1 MKSPTMWLGKSI
13 ELELSGC
20 KFPIQGEII
29 DMGQDLIVVYGQ
41 QRFTYVPLHHLQ
53 SMHVN
58 KAEDTGF
65 TTNVPAPDPEMDHN
79 NISYRKILMNARGRF
94 SEISIGGRTLH
105 GYITNIMNDYFIFFS
120 PLHHSVYVSINH
132 LKYIIPS
139 PTNSTPYSLSQQ
151 HFPIQPASMPLSRT
165 LEQQLQKMVGELV
178 ILNLGDKPY
187 RAGLLKAADNNLL
200 ELVEAEGNT
209 LIMHT
214 DHVQTIHLP

>member
-1 MKSPTMWLGKSI
+1 MKSPTLWLGKSI
-13 ELELSGC
+13 QLELSGC
-20 KFPIQGEII
+20 RLPIQGEII
-29 DMGQDLIVVYGQ
+29 DMGQDLIVVYGN
-41 QRFTYVPLHHLQ
+41 QRFIYIPLHHLQ
-53 SMHVN
+53 SMYITIADDSN
-58 KAEDTGF
+58 S
-65 TTNVPAPDPEMDHN
+65 NLPAPDPTMDHN

-151 HFPIQPASMPLSRT
+151 HFPMQPASMPLSRT
-165 LEQQLQKMVGELV
+165 LDQQLQKMVGELV

-187 RAGLLKAADNNLL
+187 RAGLLKSADNNLL
-200 ELVEAEGNT
+200 ELVGAEGNT

>member
-1 MKSPTMWLGKSI
+1 VKLPTIWLGKSI

-20 KFPIQGEII
+20 KLPIQGETI
-29 DMGQDLIVVYGQ
+29 DMGQDLIVVYGNH
-41 QRFTYVPLHHLQ
+41 RFIYIPLHHLQ
-53 SMHVN
+53 SMHMT
-58 KAEDTGF
+58 KADDPNS
-65 TTNVPAPDPEMDHN
+65 TTILPAPDPEMDHN

-151 HFPIQPASMPLSRT
+151 HFPMQPASMPLSRT
-165 LEQQLQKMVGELV
+165 LDQQLQKMVGELV

-187 RAGLLKAADNNLL
+187 RAGLLKSADNNLL